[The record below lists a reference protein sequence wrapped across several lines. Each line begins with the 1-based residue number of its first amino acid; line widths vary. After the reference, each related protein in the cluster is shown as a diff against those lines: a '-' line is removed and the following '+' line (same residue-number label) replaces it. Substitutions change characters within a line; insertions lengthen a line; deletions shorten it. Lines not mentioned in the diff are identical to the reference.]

1 MKRWKLFTGIFLVF
15 MLGVLSGTLGT
26 SIYVRHEMK
35 SVHQDPKA
43 RRAFVIERLTRRLD
57 LKENQISKIEKI
69 LEELDQRRQEYRQEI
84 RKMRTESIS
93 RMEKE
98 LTPEQQRKF
107 EQLQE
112 EWEGRKNKR
121 RSTK

>member
-1 MKRWKLFTGIFLVF
+1 MSSEDPAGFPGYTLPV
-15 MLGVLSGTLGT
+15 SGC
-26 SIYVRHEMK
+26 S
-35 SVHQDPKA
+35 
-43 RRAFVIERLTRRLD
+43 RRYSWD